1 VQRSENVTAQADKG
15 AAFKALHEQAGAFVI
30 PNPWDIGSA
39 KMVALAGFRAL
50 ATTSAGFAWSLGRP
64 DGGVSR
70 AEALEHGRAI
80 AAASDL
86 PVSADLENGFG
97 DAPADCAETVRG
109 AAAAGLVGCSIEDAT
124 GRADAPI
131 YPLEPAVARVRA
143 AVAAAR
149 ALPFPFMLTAR
160 AENFLHGRPD
170 LEDTLR
176 RLRAFAAAGAD
187 VLYAPGLSTREQIA
201 AVVQAAAPKPVN
213 VLAGPAL
220 GAITV
225 ADLGALGVKRVS
237 VGGLLAR
244 AAYGAAWRAAR
255 EMAAA
260 GTFGFAK
267 ETVPFA
273 EINGM
278 FRG

>member
-1 VQRSENVTAQADKG
+1 VTTQSEKA
-15 AAFKALHEQAGAFVI
+15 AAFKALHAQTGAFVM
-30 PNPWDIGSA
+30 PNPWDVGSA
-39 KMVALAGFRAL
+39 RMLALAGYRAL
-50 ATTSAGFAWSLGRP
+50 ATTSAGFAWSLGRA

-70 AEALEHGRAI
+70 EEALAHGRVI
-80 AAASDL
+80 AAATAL

-97 DAPADCAETVRG
+97 DAPAECAETVRG

-124 GRADAPI
+124 GQAGDPI
-131 YPLEPAVARVRA
+131 YPFELAEARVQA

-187 VLYAPGLSTREQIA
+187 VLYAPGLATREQIA
-201 AVVQAAAPKPVN
+201 AVVKAVAPKPVN
-213 VLAGPAL
+213 LLASPAL

-225 ADLGALGVKRVS
+225 TEIGGLGVKRIS

-244 AAYGAAWRAAR
+244 AAYGSALRAAR
-255 EMAAA
+255 EMATG

-267 ETVPFA
+267 DAVPFA
-273 EINGM
+273 ELNGM
-278 FRG
+278 FKA